1 MDDIQGSLN
10 ALPPFLAK
18 TYEMVD
24 DPTTDPIVS
33 WSSNSKSFIVW
44 NPPDFSRDLLPRF
57 FKHNNFS
64 SFIRQLNTYGFRKV
78 DPDQWEFANDDFIRG
93 KPHLMKNIHRRK
105 PVHSH
110 SSNNLHGQVNSNPLT
125 DSERQRYKDD
135 IEHLK
140 HEKEVFLMESQ
151 RQQQE
156 EQDLESQ
163 VQLLRDRLQQM
174 ERRQYSFASF
184 CARRLQRPELASI
197 PPLVNN
203 NRKRRVFRPDHFYDE
218 TNNEDSSICTI
229 RTSRGSPNVRFG
241 LDFDP
246 ELLEMMEASLHF
258 WENAVEDL
266 VNVQRNPTHE
276 GFESTTSPKSPAIS
290 YTRLNADDLS
300 DSLRIDMNSEPSAA
314 ASVIPPDPASRL
326 ETESRTAKAMAQ
338 GVNDV
343 FWEQMLTENPG
354 SSDVEEVQSERNDS
368 RLKEKDSRLL
378 DHGRFWLGFRNPNSI
393 PEHIG
398 QLTPAGSN

>member
-1 MDDIQGSLN
+1 MGSGH
-10 ALPPFLAK
+10 K
-18 TYEMVD
+18 
-24 DPTTDPIVS
+24 PTGMSV
-33 WSSNSKSFIVW
+33 
-44 NPPDFSRDLLPRF
+44 RL
-57 FKHNNFS
+57 
-64 SFIRQLNTYGFRKV
+64 GFRKV
-78 DPDQWEFANDDFIRG
+78 DPDQWEFSNDDFIRG

-110 SSNNLHGQVNSNPLT
+110 SSNNLHGQVNSNPIT
-125 DSERQRYKDD
+125 DSERQRYKDN

-151 RQQQE
+151 RQLQE
-156 EQDLESQ
+156 EKGLESQ

-174 ERRQYSFASF
+174 EQRQYSFASS
-184 CARRLQRPELASI
+184 CAERLQKPELASI

-203 NRKRRVFRPDHFYDE
+203 DRKRRVFRPDHFYDE

-229 RTSRGSPNVRFG
+229 RTSRGSPKVCFG

-276 GFESTTSPKSPAIS
+276 VFESTTCTESPAIS
-290 YTRLNADDLS
+290 YTQLNADDLS
-300 DSLRIDMNSEPSAA
+300 DSLRIDMNLEPPAA
-314 ASVIPPDPASRL
+314 ASVITLDPASRL
-326 ETESRTAKAMAQ
+326 ETESGTAKAMAQ

-343 FWEQMLTENPG
+343 FWEQFLTENPG
-354 SSDVEEVQSERNDS
+354 SSDVQEVQSERKDS

-393 PEHIG
+393 QEHIG